1 MNHQQLE
8 DLRLKCENV
17 LSHFKRD
24 CENFVKFRIFLNVYS
39 RLKTSW
45 EVVAQIPLP

>member
-17 LSHFKRD
+17 LSQFK
-24 CENFVKFRIFLNVYS
+24 K
-39 RLKTSW
+39 KTFPTLH
-45 EVVAQIPLP
+45 EHLEFF